1 MWVKDVYW
9 WTSLGKLWKIGWV
22 DLGERSVKIQ
32 HPIIPCYFVGKLCH
46 TLVSGYPRVTTE
58 WAAEQRSK
66 KTAGERVEP
75 LALQISMSLWKV
87 PEFLAV
93 WEFDAN
99 QNVSGQ
105 FSQVVWR
112 SRESVPLS
120 SSSAGCRADLRGS
133 FIHHPSI
140 HWRSP
145 SPADAGWC
153 LRYVAQKHGRLFVTP
168 PLSWYCRICSWFEEQ
183 LIKFFCKE
191 YDPHYPER
199 LCVKCF
205 FLRFR
210 ELVSSSPGFVGDEL
224 VTSFPLW
231 PCNFRLPLLHL
242 WMHPT

>member
-1 MWVKDVYW
+1 M
-9 WTSLGKLWKIGWV
+9 G
-22 DLGERSVKIQ
+22 IQ
-32 HPIIPCYFVGKLCH
+32 
-46 TLVSGYPRVTTE
+46 E
-58 WAAEQRSK
+58 WPQSEQQSREAK

-205 FLRFR
+205 FFDFGNWFLPARD
-210 ELVSSSPGFVGDEL
+210 LL
-224 VTSFPLW
+224 VTSWLPRFLCDPATSD
-231 PCNFRLPLLHL
+231 FRSCTCGCI
-242 WMHPT
+242 PTSKWWKMSE